1 MRVLLMLLLLPL
13 CGLAQLSTHSRGAG
27 MGDVG
32 IAAAS
37 GQQHLSY
44 NVGKTV
50 FTNHLHQA
58 SVTYLPYLRA
68 LFNDTKF
75 IRADYLT
82 TTGESTTL
90 GVAINYLDLG
100 NITTRDN
107 NGASLAIY
115 RNVMFNIS
123 GSVGVRLWE
132 HSGIGTTIRLVGAR
146 SFDGGGAANR
156 YGVAGDIQYY
166 QSVGKFSLGAV
177 INNLGSDLWQNS
189 EIGLGLAYSDRDDVK
204 EWTIGMDMRKPLKD
218 NFSAVRYAF
227 GAELG
232 FAESFFIRSGL
243 SLENRDYGNRKYISL
258 GAGYKGFVDDQS
270 WSVDLHYLAAF
281 GMQTGV
287 SPFQHVYGISLS
299 LNIGNF
305 Q

>member
-1 MRVLLMLLLLPL
+1 MRVLLILLLLPL
-13 CGLAQLSTHSRGAG
+13 CGIAQLTMHSRGAG

-37 GQQHLSY
+37 GHQQLSY
-44 NVGKTV
+44 NVGKSV

-75 IRADYLT
+75 IRAEYLT

-90 GVAINYLDLG
+90 GVAINYHDLG

-107 NGASLAIY
+107 YGASLAIY
-115 RNVMFNIS
+115 RNVRYNVG
-123 GSVGVRLWE
+123 GSVGVRLNE
-132 HSGIGTTIRLVGAR
+132 SSGIGATLRFLGAR
-146 SFDGGGAANR
+146 QFETGGPSNQ
-156 YGVAGDIQYY
+156 YGVSGDVQYY
-166 QSVGKFSLGAV
+166 QSIGEFSLGAV
-177 INNLGSDLWQNS
+177 INHLGNDIWQNS
-189 EIGLGLAYSDRDDVK
+189 EMGLGFAYSDQDDVK
-204 EWTIGMDMRKPLKD
+204 EWNIGIDIRKPLKSS
-218 NFSAVRYAF
+218 FAATRYTV
-227 GAELG
+227 GAEIG

-243 SLENRDYGNRKYISL
+243 SLEHRDYGNRKYFSL

-270 WSVDLHYLAAF
+270 WGIDLHYLIPF
-281 GMQTGV
+281 GLQTAYSPMQ
-287 SPFQHVYGISLS
+287 HLYGLTLS